1 MRFSSIRLVA
11 NFVTSF
17 MMNDA
22 AGSTVAQ
29 IQYDDWQKI
38 ARVRGETGISYFPKR
53 IVVIQFGQDLQLEMK
68 TISIMANTPISAQ
81 RFGLMPPRE
90 ISVTPLSPT
99 QPVMGRKDFNHVFD

>member
-22 AGSTVAQ
+22 AGHVVTQ

-38 ARVRGETGISYFPKR
+38 ARESGGTELSCFPKR
-53 IVVIQFGQDLQLEMK
+53 ITIVQPRQDLQLEMK
-68 TISIMANTPISAQ
+68 VMSVTINSPIPPQ
-81 RFGLMPPRE
+81 RFRLMPPGGVP
-90 ISVTPLSPT
+90 VTRLGPPE
-99 QPVMGRKDFNHVFD
+99 PGRTR